1 MEKGFIGALF
11 FATMVAI
18 FALKN
23 GDKVLIDF
31 IFAKIEVS
39 QAIVIFA
46 SSILGAVT
54 VAILGIVKGFKSRK
68 EIRELNKKISIIES
82 EKKDLQLLL
91 EKQGMG
97 KINLKINHCN
107 K

>member
-11 FATMVAI
+11 FATIVAI

-31 IFAKIEVS
+31 LFAKVEVS

-54 VAILGIVKGFKSRK
+54 VAILGIMKGFKTKK
-68 EIRELNKKISIIES
+68 EIRKLNKKIAAIES
-82 EKKDLQLLL
+82 EKKDLQVLL
-91 EKQGMG
+91 EKQGDQED
-97 KINLKINHCN
+97 
-107 K
+107 